1 MIRFPSALLACA
13 LLAGPASAQAP
24 TTPSPPPRAAYGE
37 SLTLDLAKKVMAAAE
52 AEAVKNSWTMA
63 IAVVDTGSNLVTFQ
77 RMDQTQLGST
87 RLAEGKAHTAV
98 EFRRS
103 SRFMQD
109 AVTNGGVGN
118 WWLGV
123 PGVVSLEGGTPILVG
138 GKVVG
143 AIGVSGGSAA
153 QDAQAAQAGA
163 DAAK

>member
-1 MIRFPSALLACA
+1 M
-13 LLAGPASAQAP
+13 
-24 TTPSPPPRAAYGE
+24 T
-37 SLTLDLAKKVMAAAE
+37 K
-52 AEAVKNSWTMA
+52 
-63 IAVVDTGSNLVTFQ
+63 
-77 RMDQTQLGST
+77 
-87 RLAEGKAHTAV
+87 GKAHTAV

-123 PGVVSLEGGTPILVG
+123 PSIVSLEGGTPILVG

-153 QDAQAAQAGA
+153 QDALAAQAGA